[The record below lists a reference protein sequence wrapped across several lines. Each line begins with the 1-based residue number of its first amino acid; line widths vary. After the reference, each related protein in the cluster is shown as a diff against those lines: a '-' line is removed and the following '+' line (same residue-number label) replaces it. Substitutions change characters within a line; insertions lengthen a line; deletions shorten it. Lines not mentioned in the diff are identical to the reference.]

1 MSIRRFGKRH
11 SKRRVTAKASH
22 CFMGGTAQA
31 RWPRPSA
38 MHCHIP
44 FVTCC
49 WVHCHMDSR
58 PCSRSPDGYA
68 DGYGWIRM
76 DTDGW
81 IRMDLTRLHQPS
93 RSSHGLVHHQ
103 LVYHARPIEAGQL
116 GPACT
121 VEFVSETDGVCNEYL
136 SSFSLG
142 CISRPRLQFVVFG
155 DEPAM
160 GERNKEYH
168 QVKLAEVRL
177 RAKIC
182 FLALEN
188 LWRE

>member
-1 MSIRRFGKRH
+1 MQDP
-11 SKRRVTAKASH
+11 SKPASLKTQLLQQVLI
-22 CFMGGTAQA
+22 MGE
-31 RWPRPSA
+31 
-38 MHCHIP
+38 
-44 FVTCC
+44 V
-49 WVHCHMDSR
+49 
-58 PCSRSPDGYA
+58 
-68 DGYGWIRM
+68 
-76 DTDGW
+76 
-81 IRMDLTRLHQPS
+81 
-93 RSSHGLVHHQ
+93 
-103 LVYHARPIEAGQL
+103 